1 MEKRK
6 PHYGLDALKMLLL
19 HESTRIVTRSG
30 RQGAAMLG
38 YFDEEAVVA
47 RVLRLAAIEF
57 YKSMTTYGN
66 SKIWQ
71 DVYRTCDGEVGIYIK
86 LQKSLDGKGV
96 VISSKPLDAE
106 VV

>member
-30 RQGAAMLG
+30 RQGAATLG
-38 YFDEEAVVA
+38 YFDDESMVA
-47 RVLRLAAIEF
+47 RVLQLASRDF
-57 YKSMTTYGN
+57 YKSMTTFGN
-66 SKIWQ
+66 STIWQ
-71 DVYRTCDGEVGIYIK
+71 DVYRTNDGNAGIYIK

-96 VISSKPLDAE
+96 IISFKPLDEE

>member
-6 PHYGLDALKMLLL
+6 PHYGLDMLKMLLL
-19 HESTRIVTRSG
+19 HEATRIVTRSG
-30 RQGAAMLG
+30 RQGAVLLG
-38 YFDEEAVVA
+38 YFDEESMVA
-47 RVLRLAAIEF
+47 RVLKLSAQEF
-57 YKSMTTYGN
+57 YKSMTTHGN

-71 DVYRTCDGEVGIYIK
+71 DVYRTNDGNVGIYIK

-96 VISSKPLDAE
+96 VISFKPLDEE

>member
-38 YFDEEAVVA
+38 YFDEDSMVA
-47 RVLRLAAIEF
+47 RVLRLASYEF

-71 DVYRTCDGEVGIYIK
+71 DVYRTNDGNVGIYIK
-86 LQKSLDGKGV
+86 LQKSLDGRGV
-96 VISSKPLDAE
+96 IVSFKPLDEE

>member
-6 PHYGLDALKMLLL
+6 PHYGLDGLKMLLL

-30 RQGAAMLG
+30 RQGAATLG
-38 YFDEEAVVA
+38 YFDEESMVA
-47 RVLRLAAIEF
+47 RVLRLTSREF
-57 YKSMTTYGN
+57 YKSMTRYEN

-71 DVYRTCDGEVGIYIK
+71 DVYQTYDGETGIYIK

-96 VISSKPLDAE
+96 IISFKALVGE
-106 VV
+106 VA

>member
-30 RQGAAMLG
+30 RLGAAMLG
-38 YFDEEAVVA
+38 YFDDEAMVS
-47 RVLRLAAIEF
+47 RVIRLVPREF

-66 SKIWQ
+66 SRIWQ
-71 DVYRTCDGEVGIYIK
+71 DVYRTKDGNVGIYVK

-96 VISSKPLDAE
+96 IISFKPLDEE

>member
-38 YFDEEAVVA
+38 YFDDESMVT
-47 RVLRLAAIEF
+47 RILRLASSEF
-57 YKSMTTYGN
+57 YKSMTTHGN

-71 DVYRTCDGEVGIYIK
+71 DVYRTNDGNVGIYIK

-96 VISSKPLDAE
+96 IISFKPLDEE
-106 VV
+106 VT

>member
-19 HESTRIVTRSG
+19 HESARIVTRSA
-30 RQGAAMLG
+30 RQGAATLG
-38 YFDEEAVVA
+38 YFDEETMVA
-47 RVLRLAAIEF
+47 RVLRLAPREF
-57 YKSMTTYGN
+57 YKSMNTYGN

-71 DVYRTCDGEVGIYIK
+71 DVYRTNDDNMGIYIK

-96 VISSKPLDAE
+96 IISFRPLDEE

>member
-38 YFDEEAVVA
+38 YFDDEDMVA
-47 RVLRLAAIEF
+47 RVLRLAPQEF
-57 YKSMTTYGN
+57 YKSMTTHSN
-66 SKIWQ
+66 TKIWQ
-71 DVYRTCDGEVGIYIK
+71 DVYRTKEGDVGIYIK

-96 VISSKPLDAE
+96 IISFKPLDEE

>member
-6 PHYGLDALKMLLL
+6 PHYSLDALKMLLL

-38 YFDEEAVVA
+38 YFDDETIVA
-47 RVLRLAAIEF
+47 RVLRLASGEF

-66 SKIWQ
+66 SRIWQ
-71 DVYRTCDGEVGIYIK
+71 DVYRTCDGEIGIYIK

-96 VISSKPLDAE
+96 VISFKPLNEE

>member
-6 PHYGLDALKMLLL
+6 PHYGLDALKILLL

-30 RQGAAMLG
+30 RQGAANLG
-38 YFDEEAVVA
+38 YFDDESIIA
-47 RVLRLAAIEF
+47 RVLMLASGEF
-57 YKSMTTYGN
+57 FKSMTTYGN

-71 DVYRTCDGEVGIYIK
+71 DVYRSNDGKVGIYIK

-96 VISSKPLDAE
+96 IISFKPLNEE

>member
-6 PHYGLDALKMLLL
+6 PHYGLDAVKTLLL

-38 YFDEEAVVA
+38 YFDDESVVA
-47 RVLRLAAIEF
+47 RVLRLAAREF
-57 YKSMTTYGN
+57 YKSMTTHDN
-66 SKIWQ
+66 SRIWQ
-71 DVYRTCDGEVGIYIK
+71 DVYRTNDGDMGIYIK

-96 VISSKPLDAE
+96 IISFKPLDEE

>member
-19 HESTRIVTRSG
+19 HESSRIVTRSG
-30 RQGAAMLG
+30 RQGAATLG
-38 YFDEEAVVA
+38 YFDDEAIVA
-47 RVLRLAAIEF
+47 RVLRLASREF
-57 YKSMTTYGN
+57 YKSMTSHGN

-71 DVYRTCDGEVGIYIK
+71 DVYRTNDGGAGIYIK
-86 LQKSLDGKGV
+86 LQKSMDSKGV
-96 VISSKPLDAE
+96 VISFKPLDEE

>member
-30 RQGAAMLG
+30 RQGAAKLG
-38 YFDEEAVVA
+38 YFDDESMIA
-47 RVLRLAAIEF
+47 RVLRLASREF
-57 YKSMTTYGN
+57 YKSMTAYGN

-71 DVYRTCDGEVGIYIK
+71 DVYRTNDGNVGIYIK

-96 VISSKPLDAE
+96 VISFKPLDEE

>member
-1 MEKRK
+1 
-6 PHYGLDALKMLLL
+6 LL

-30 RQGAAMLG
+30 RQGAATLG
-38 YFDEEAVVA
+38 YFDDESMVA
-47 RVLRLAAIEF
+47 RVLRLASREF
-57 YKSMTTYGN
+57 YKSMTTHSS

-71 DVYRTCDGEVGIYIK
+71 DVYRTDDGNVGIYIK

-96 VISSKPLDAE
+96 VISFKPLDEE

>member
-38 YFDEEAVVA
+38 YFDYESMVA
-47 RVLRLAAIEF
+47 RILRLASSEF
-57 YKSMTTYGN
+57 YKSMTTHGN

-71 DVYRTCDGEVGIYIK
+71 DVYRTNDGNVGIYIK

-96 VISSKPLDAE
+96 IISFKLLDEE
-106 VV
+106 VT

>member
-19 HESTRIVTRSG
+19 HESSRIVTRSG

-38 YFDEEAVVA
+38 YFDDESMVA
-47 RVLRLAAIEF
+47 RVMRLASREF
-57 YKSMTTYGN
+57 YKSMTMHGN

-71 DVYRTCDGEVGIYIK
+71 DVYRTNDGEVGIYIK

-96 VISSKPLDAE
+96 IISFKPLDEE
-106 VV
+106 VI

>member
-38 YFDEEAVVA
+38 YFDDESIVA
-47 RVLRLAAIEF
+47 RVMKLASREF
-57 YKSMTTYGN
+57 YKSMTMYDN

-71 DVYRTCDGEVGIYIK
+71 DVYRSNDGEVGIYIK

-96 VISSKPLDAE
+96 IISFKLLDE
-106 VV
+106 EGV

>member
-19 HESTRIVTRSG
+19 HDSTRIVTRSG

-38 YFDEEAVVA
+38 YFDDESMVA
-47 RVLRLAAIEF
+47 RIVRLASREF
-57 YKSMTTYGN
+57 YKSMTMYGN
-66 SKIWQ
+66 SRIWQ
-71 DVYRTCDGEVGIYIK
+71 DVYRTNDGEVGIYIK

-96 VISSKPLDAE
+96 IISFKQLDEE

>member
-6 PHYGLDALKMLLL
+6 PHYGFDALKMLLL

-38 YFDEEAVVA
+38 YFDDESMVD
-47 RVLRLAAIEF
+47 RVLRFASREF
-57 YKSMTTYGN
+57 YKSMTTHCN

-71 DVYRTCDGEVGIYIK
+71 DVYRTNDGNVGIYIM

-96 VISSKPLDAE
+96 VISFKPLDEE